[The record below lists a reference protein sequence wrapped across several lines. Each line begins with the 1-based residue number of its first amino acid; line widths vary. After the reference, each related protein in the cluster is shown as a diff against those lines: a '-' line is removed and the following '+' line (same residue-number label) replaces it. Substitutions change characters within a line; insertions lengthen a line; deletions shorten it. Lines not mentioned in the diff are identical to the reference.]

1 MSKTMVVTG
10 SASGIGKATAERFR
24 RQGRRVIGVDRREGG
39 PDDIVADLSTP
50 GGRAAMVEAV
60 ERACPQGI
68 DAVVAS
74 AAIASVPQP
83 HATIAINY
91 YGAIATLEGLRPLL
105 ARSPAPR
112 AVTFCST
119 AVLLPSVD
127 ERLIADLLEKDEHTV
142 LASLTA
148 DANVCYCSGKRA
160 LGQWLRRA
168 AVSPEWAGS
177 GILLNAIAPGVI
189 NTPMNDIVF
198 SSEEG
203 RQMLATYQPNAIGRF
218 GEADEVAEA
227 VAFLA
232 ELEGNYLIG
241 QILFVD
247 GGTEAL
253 LRPTAV

>member
-1 MSKTMVVTG
+1 MSKTIVVTG

-24 RQGRRVIGVDRREGG
+24 RQGDRVIGVDRREGG
-39 PDDIVADLSTP
+39 PEDIVADLSTP
-50 GGRAAMVEAV
+50 DGRAAMIEAV
-60 ERACPQGI
+60 ERASPQGI
-68 DAVVAS
+68 DAVIAA

-83 HATIAINY
+83 HATITINY

-105 ARSPAPR
+105 ARSAAPR

-119 AVLLPSVD
+119 AMLLPAID
-127 ERLIADLLEKDEHTV
+127 NGLIADLLEKSERTV
-142 LASLTA
+142 LASLTF
-148 DANVCYCSGKRA
+148 DANICYCSGKVA
-160 LGQWLRRA
+160 LGRWLRRA
-168 AVSPEWAGS
+168 AVSAEWAGS

-203 RQMLATYQPNAIGRF
+203 RKMLATYQPNAVGRF
-218 GEADEVAEA
+218 GEADDVAEA

-232 ELEGNYLIG
+232 GMEGGYLLG

>member
-24 RQGRRVIGVDRREGG
+24 RQRHRVIGVDRREGG

-50 GGRAAMVEAV
+50 GGRAAMIEAV
-60 ERACPQGI
+60 ERASPQGI
-68 DAVVAS
+68 DAVVAA

-83 HATIAINY
+83 QATIAINY

-105 ARSPAPR
+105 ARSRAPR

-119 AVLLPSVD
+119 AMLLPAID
-127 ERLIADLLEKDEHTV
+127 EGLVADLLEKDEQTV
-142 LASLTA
+142 LASLTLDA
-148 DANVCYCSGKRA
+148 DTCYCSGKVA
-160 LGQWLRRA
+160 LGRWLRRA
-168 AVSPEWAGS
+168 AISPEWAGS

-189 NTPMNDIVF
+189 KTPMNDIVF

-203 RQMLATYQPNAIGRF
+203 RQMLATYQPNAVGRF
-218 GEADEVAEA
+218 GEADEVAEVA
-227 VAFLA
+227 AFLA
-232 ELEGNYLIG
+232 EMEGSYLLG
-241 QILFVD
+241 QILFID